1 MHLKSRS
8 KVLRVS
14 YAFIG
19 ATQSDSIAGGQW
31 TLTSSLIEAVQ
42 GKAGLDRYQ
51 DGVIDFADFVSYTA
65 DKHAQEKKNRISVR
79 LFGNFRP
86 NTVLFV
92 INKNSKTSAP
102 RRPLWPGGENSS
114 ITNKRFSVNS
124 VAFVK
129 YEGGYENQQL
139 GESRNYIPP
148 NWYPCKVKYIEIG
161 KVAIVDAKDEFG
173 NTWTM
178 TSTPPNLLPGNYFSA
193 AVKKGK
199 IESILGRYRTPN
211 PIIRETGKALK
222 SMYKEATNKSNPIK
236 KRAGNVLIEGTFGAV
251 SVGFAFLDTGAELI
265 KQQNIVRKAPMLA
278 NMIEERHK
286 RAKARREAAVTNAKV
301 FFKTFL

>member
-8 KVLRVS
+8 KILRVS

-19 ATQSDSIAGGQW
+19 ATQSDSVAGGQW

-92 INKNSKTSAP
+92 IDMNSKTMAP
-102 RRPLWPGGENSS
+102 RRPPWPGQKISS
-114 ITNKRFSVNS
+114 ITSKSFCVDDN
-124 VAFVK
+124 AFVK
-129 YEGGYENQQL
+129 YEGGYEKQQ
-139 GESRNYIPP
+139 SSITYIPP
-148 NWYPCKVKYIEIG
+148 NWYPCKVKYIETG
-161 KVAIVDAKDEFG
+161 KVAIVEAKDEFG

-178 TSTPPNLLPGNYFSA
+178 SSTPPNLLPSDYFSA
-193 AVKKGK
+193 AVRKPG
-199 IESILGRYRTPN
+199 IQSVLGRYRTPN
-211 PIIRETGKALK
+211 PIIRETKKVLK

-236 KRAGNVLIEGTFGAV
+236 KRAGNVLVEGTVGAV
-251 SVGFAFLDTGAELI
+251 SVGFAFLDTGAELL
-265 KQQNIVRKAPMLA
+265 KQQSIVRKTPMLA
-278 NMIEERHK
+278 NMMEEQHK
-286 RAKARREAAVTNAKV
+286 RAKARREAGVSNAKI
-301 FFKTFL
+301 FFKNFF